1 VSKPDRLGKAPELAL
16 SATTGDRPGTL
27 AALARVIFEHGA
39 NVVYVGIG
47 ARHEGLADIYFE
59 LDQVAGADA
68 LVAAIEALEGV
79 KAVRREPTFHKIF
92 GRRIIVVGAGAQVS
106 GVVAGAVNEADRHNI
121 RGERISVD
129 TIPLVGEKEI
139 AEAVRAVARLPRV
152 ECLVLAGSL
161 MGGEITAAVKEIQAA
176 GILVVSLR
184 MAGSVAKVADLVVSD
199 PLQAGTMAV
208 MLVASTAVLD
218 IERIRGGSF

>member
-1 VSKPDRLGKAPELAL
+1 MSKADRQAPAPALAL
-16 SATTGDRPGTL
+16 SVSAADRPGTL
-27 AALARVIFEHGA
+27 AGLARVIFEHGA
-39 NVVYVGIG
+39 NVVYVGIAG
-47 ARHEGLADIYFE
+47 RRESRADIYFE
-59 LDQVAGADA
+59 LDQVADA
-68 LVAAIEALEGV
+68 SALAAAIEALPDVDRV
-79 KAVRREPTFHKIF
+79 KLEPTFQKIF
-92 GRRIIVVGAGAQVS
+92 GRRVIVVGAGAQAS

-129 TIPLVGEKEI
+129 TIALVGESEI

-161 MGGEITAAVKEIQAA
+161 MGGEITRAVQEIQAL

-208 MLVASTAVLD
+208 MLVASTATLD
-218 IERIRGGSF
+218 IEKIRGRNF

>member
-1 VSKPDRLGKAPELAL
+1 VSKADRLGKAPELAL
-16 SATTGDRPGTL
+16 SAMAGDRPGTL
-27 AALARVIFEHGA
+27 AAITRVIFEHRA

-47 ARHEGLADIYFE
+47 ARHKGLADIYFE
-59 LDQVAGADA
+59 LDEVADADA
-68 LVAAIEALEGV
+68 LIAGVQALPDVQE
-79 KAVRREPTFHKIF
+79 VRREPTFQKIF
-92 GRRIIVVGAGAQVS
+92 GHRVIVIGAGAQAS

-129 TIPLVGEKEI
+129 TIPLVGETAI

-161 MGGEITAAVKEIQAA
+161 MGGEITEAVKEIQEA
-176 GILVVSLR
+176 GILVVALR
-184 MAGSVAKVADLVVSD
+184 MAGSVTRAADLVVSD
-199 PLQAGTMAV
+199 PVQAGTMAV

-218 IERIRGGSF
+218 IDRIRGKSF